1 MKLECCANC
10 SYFRMELTY
19 GHIGSSET
27 YHCDYHNLHDREILF
42 PSQQICESFFGIKEA
57 ERERKINKILE

>member
-1 MKLECCANC
+1 MV
-10 SYFRMELTY
+10 MVLTY

-27 YHCDYHNLHDREILF
+27 YHCDYHNLHDREIFL
-42 PSQQICESFFGIKEA
+42 PSQQICERFFGIKEA